1 MPLMSKI
8 EETQMVEIAID
19 INTKEYHQAWMSLA
33 VPASL
38 DDDQAKALILEWI
51 RDGKI
56 DVWDSASCI
65 ESESETLST
74 KVHNLNRLQ
83 REEGASDVPDSR

>member
-19 INTKEYHQAWMSLA
+19 INTKEHHRAWMSLA
-33 VPASL
+33 VPAGL
-38 DDDQAKALILEWI
+38 TAAQAKALILEWI

-65 ESESETLST
+65 ESETLST
-74 KVHNLNRLQ
+74 KVHKLNRLK
-83 REEGASDVPDSR
+83 REGGASAVPDSR

>member
-19 INTKEYHQAWMSLA
+19 INTKEYHRAWMSLA
-33 VPASL
+33 VPAGL
-38 DDDQAKALILEWI
+38 DDDQAKELILEWI

-56 DVWDSASCI
+56 DVWDYASCVD
-65 ESESETLST
+65 SETEST
-74 KVHNLNRLQ
+74 KVHKLNRLQ
-83 REEGASDVPDSR
+83 REGGASDVPVSR